1 LHEALAEQAQIVA
14 ALESK
19 LAALEERAKRD
30 TQMVATKGDIAR
42 IHKEIAL
49 IHKDIAQLDVK
60 IEMLSKDLEAKIVL
74 ARRDTIIWLGG
85 MLIAGFGT
93 VIGMLKFG

>member
-1 LHEALAEQAQIVA
+1 MRKTIFDTLRYIKALKAVNVPEKQAEAQAEALRDVLDTTLFEQAAQLV
-14 ALESK
+14 
-19 LAALEERAKRD
+19 
-30 TQMVATKGDIAR
+30 TKGDIALLES
-42 IHKEIAL
+42 KIA
-49 IHKDIAQLDVK
+49 
-60 IEMLSKDLEAKIVL
+60 L